1 MKHQATSESSPM
13 PPMPQP
19 SSMGAVDTATL
30 ELLSKWK
37 QEDATKSPEEVRAAE
52 RELSEFKNSM
62 NEGRAEAGE
71 PLLYP

>member
-13 PPMPQP
+13 PPMVQ

-30 ELLSKWK
+30 EPLSKWK
-37 QEDATKSPEEVRAAE
+37 QEDATKSPEKVRAAE

-62 NEGRAEAGE
+62 NEGCAETGE